1 MLKIQGPSN
10 GGGNGLQFG
19 TGAYTIEFWIKT
31 TANAGW
37 IMFNAANNTGFRICI
52 GNNGSTGGNN
62 GKIELNEQVSNAD
75 DYTSS
80 SSTVNDGQW
89 HHVAISRPSSGG
101 VKIFIDGTHEG
112 TGNSGR
118 DISSNDDCWIGRRQ
132 SGGGYALNAQLSNFR
147 VTGAALYTSNFT
159 PSTSPLTQT
168 GDTKLL
174 FCQSDTDALASTV
187 TPGTISY
194 TGGTVAASSDNP
206 FSSAVSPYMRL
217 DNTSAQ
223 TSSTW
228 VKKTDTGFRVES
240 GGDVNNA
247 NQTYIYYAIA

>member
-1 MLKIQGPSN
+1 MLQIQGVSN
-10 GGGNGLQFG
+10 GGGTGLQFG

-31 TANAGW
+31 TANYGW
-37 IMFNAANNTGFRICI
+37 IMHNAQNNTGFRICI
-52 GNNGSTGGNN
+52 GSNGGSGNN
-62 GKIELNEQVSNAD
+62 GKIQLNEQVSNND
-75 DYTSS
+75 DYSYGT
-80 SSTVNDGQW
+80 TAINDGQW
-89 HHVAISRPSSGG
+89 HHVAISRPSSG
-101 VKIFIDGTHEG
+101 VPKIFIDGTQEG
-112 TGNSGR
+112 QGSAGR
-118 DISSNDDCWIGRRQ
+118 NCNTDDDCWIGRRY
-132 SGGGYALNAQLSNFR
+132 SGGGYALNGQLSNFR

-168 GDTKLL
+168 GNTKLL
-174 FCQSDTDALASTV
+174 FCQSDTDPLASTV

-194 TGGTVAASSDNP
+194 TGGTMTASADNP
-206 FSSAVSPYMRL
+206 FSNAVSPYMKL
-217 DNTSAQ
+217 DSRDAQ